1 MHFVLRDE
9 VHFQLSKYRFN
20 FSFKDKEFLINYLF
34 VYIVNE
40 KNAMLLCEN
49 KNCK

>member
-1 MHFVLRDE
+1 MGPKK
-9 VHFQLSKYRFN
+9 SKIHHM
-20 FSFKDKEFLINYLF
+20 KEFLINHLF